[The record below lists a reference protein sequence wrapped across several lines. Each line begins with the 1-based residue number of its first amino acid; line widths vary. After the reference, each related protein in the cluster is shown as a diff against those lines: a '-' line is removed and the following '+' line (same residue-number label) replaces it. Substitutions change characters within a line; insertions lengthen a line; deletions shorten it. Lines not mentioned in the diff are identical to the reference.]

1 MSQKNTP
8 GNALL
13 WDEILKAIV
22 DAMPEQ
28 LFPLFKEVYGKEYPK
43 GTPVTLLATESS
55 TYREDPN
62 APPGSRLSDIA
73 LLVNGTDYYHLECQM
88 RNDREMVIRMIAYDL
103 HFAMQYTIHEDDE
116 NGSYTM
122 HFPRSAVI
130 YPEKNEKLPEYLRC
144 RIIFQDETEHIYEI
158 PTVRI
163 QSYSLQEIHEKHLNL
178 FMPYVLLRLRPKLDP
193 ERKFPLEKKE
203 LTDFVDKVMMIL
215 ENELEEGYLT
225 QLEYDDYINLFRR
238 AAEKILEKHADFI
251 EEVDRMTKP
260 MIELPSVLQK
270 RLYDEIDSLNANKKT
285 LIADN
290 EALAADRDALI
301 ADKDALIANNEALI
315 ANNEA
320 LISDK
325 DALIADKD
333 ALIADKDA
341 LIAKN
346 STLSAG
352 LAEKN
357 ALLADKDA
365 ELARMRALLE
375 QYHIPVTA

>member
-1 MSQKNTP
+1 MSQKNMP
-8 GNALL
+8 GNAML

-73 LLVNGTDYYHLECQM
+73 LLVQSDYYHLECQM
-88 RNDREMVIRMIAYDL
+88 RNDRKMVIRMVAYDL
-103 HFAMQYTIHEDDE
+103 HFAMQYTIHEADE
-116 NGSYTM
+116 NGGYTM

-144 RIIFQDETEHIYEI
+144 RIFFQDETEHIYKI

-178 FMPYVLLRLRPKLDP
+178 FIPYVLLRLRPKLDP
-193 ERKFPLEKKE
+193 ERKFPLDKKE

-215 ENELEEGYLT
+215 ENELEKGYLT
-225 QLEYDDYINLFRR
+225 QQEYDDYINLFRR
-238 AAEKILEKHADFI
+238 AAEKIFEKHADFRR
-251 EEVDRMTKP
+251 EVDRMTKP

-270 RLYDEIDSLNANKKT
+270 RLYDEIDSLNENKKT

-290 EALAADRDALI
+290 EALAA
-301 ADKDALIANNEALI
+301 
-315 ANNEA
+315 
-320 LISDK
+320 DK

-341 LIAKN
+341 LIADKDALIADKDALIAEN
-346 STLSAG
+346 NTLTAG